1 MKEKKGDQTLAS
13 FYIDGGKR
21 LEGEITVSGSKN
33 AALGIV
39 AAACVLD
46 GPCVIE
52 NLPHISDVLTQLD
65 LCRNLGAT
73 VEIQDNGNVYF
84 DATKITE
91 YKVTDERARDIRAS
105 YYLLGAMLA
114 RFGKA
119 RNYLPGGCDFGT
131 RPIDLHLKGFGAL
144 GAKHDVSHGYI
155 HLNTEDGLIGN
166 HIYLDKVS
174 VGATMNIMIAASKA
188 KGRTTIE
195 NAAREPHIV
204 DVANFLNSMGANI
217 KGAGTDLVRI
227 DGVDNLPADNTYAII
242 PDQIEAGTY
251 MIAAAIT
258 KGDVIVKNLIP
269 KHLEPLTAKLDEIGV
284 NMDIREDSIR
294 VWIEEG
300 QELSATS
307 VRTMAYPG
315 FPTDLQPQMVA
326 LLSVCNGMSKMYE
339 DVWANRF
346 QYIDDLKQM
355 GAKITVADKVALID
369 GPAQM
374 TGAMVRARD
383 LRAGAAMI
391 LAGLAAEGTTEIY
404 DIHSLE
410 RGYENL
416 VNKLRGIN
424 AEIRRSIEEN
434 LEAEREL

>member
-1 MKEKKGDQTLAS
+1 MAS
-13 FYIDGGKR
+13 YYINGGR
-21 LEGEITVSGSKN
+21 PLQGEITVSGSKN

-52 NLPHISDVLTQLD
+52 NLPKISDVLTQLE

-73 VEIQDNGNVYF
+73 VEIREDGNVYF
-84 DATKITE
+84 DATKIKQAE
-91 YKVTDERARDIRAS
+91 VTDERARDIRAS

-119 RNYLPGGCDFGT
+119 RNYLPGGCNFGT
-131 RPIDLHLKGFGAL
+131 RPIDLHLKGFRAL
-144 GAKHDVSHGYI
+144 GAKDDVSHGYI
-155 HLNTEDGLIGN
+155 HLNTEDGLIGD

-174 VGATMNIMIAASKA
+174 VGATMNIMIAATKA
-188 KGRTTIE
+188 KGQTTIE

-204 DVANFLNSMGANI
+204 DVANFLNSMGAKI
-217 KGAGTDLVRI
+217 RGAGTDVIRI
-227 DGVDNLPADNTYAII
+227 DGVEEIPADTSYAII

-251 MIAAAIT
+251 MIAGAIT
-258 KGDVIVKNLIP
+258 RGDVLVKNLIP
-269 KHLEPLTAKLDEIGV
+269 KHLEPLTAKLDEMGV
-284 NMDIREDSIR
+284 NMEIFEDSIR
-294 VWIEEG
+294 VWVDAE
-300 QELSATS
+300 QELKPIS

-326 LLSVCNGMSKMYE
+326 LLSMGNGLSKMYE
-339 DVWANRF
+339 DVWDNRF

-355 GAKITVADKVALID
+355 GAGITVADKVALIE
-369 GPAQM
+369 GPSHL
-374 TGAMVRARD
+374 TGAMVKARD

-391 LAGLAAEGTTEIY
+391 LAGLAATGTTEIY
-404 DIHSLE
+404 NIHSLE

-416 VNKLRGIN
+416 IKKLQGIQ
-424 AEIRRSIEEN
+424 ADIRKSTEDHP
-434 LEAEREL
+434 EAEREL